1 MCTLFCQDS
10 ELLTTVPCGSHR
22 KLTWN
27 PRKKLSSQL
36 SPYVVPL
43 YELAFSEDSLS
54 GWPRAEGPLCLV
66 CLMGRLVHCGYS
78 MSANDKSPPGQRWLA
93 RTGALCSHTPHH
105 HATWHHSFLS
115 LQPIHAQTFSLTCHS
130 RWGPPPGPAS
140 GWVSGM
146 GSKSHCETRRATC
159 DDMGALGGHR
169 GRAKGASHRKP
180 SMFNSS
186 CTRYLEFSNSQRQK
200 TGWG

>member
-1 MCTLFCQDS
+1 MILCTLFCQDS

-54 GWPRAEGPLCLV
+54 GWPHAEGPLCLV

-78 MSANDKSPPGQRWLA
+78 TSANDKSPPA
-93 RTGALCSHTPHH
+93 RGG
-105 HATWHHSFLS
+105 W
-115 LQPIHAQTFSLTCHS
+115 
-130 RWGPPPGPAS
+130 PGREHFAP
-140 GWVSGM
+140 
-146 GSKSHCETRRATC
+146 TRRTI
-159 DDMGALGGHR
+159 MPHGTT
-169 GRAKGASHRKP
+169 P
-180 SMFNSS
+180 F
-186 CTRYLEFSNSQRQK
+186 
-200 TGWG
+200 